1 CMQWRGV
8 QDLDVVQRD
17 RWIDQETKHT
27 GAEHVPESHSHEE
40 HDRPAQIAH
49 PAGLFLH
56 LPVMEGFVTQHDQGH
71 HFQGT
76 EGSANGHDR
85 CGRTREVQVMQST
98 GHTANQEQRG
108 GSQTGNGGTA
118 LGNQTQGQEDKAHG
132 NRGEDLEEALNP
144 QVNHPPAPVL
154 HDGDIGV
161 LAVEQTGTVE
171 QANGHGRDGQ
181 QNQQVVVALVTTQS
195 RPHATQHQQQ
205 PECQANKLDD
215 LPETAQIQVLI
226 ALVTEPEVQLGW
238 QDVLDG
244 QEVAGKRTNK
254 EHNQSTEQ
262 DIHTQTLELGIFTPV
277 NQWHQEQAG
286 GQETTG
292 NPQESRL
299 NMPGTGQR
307 VREPLRHVYAIEHL
321 AFNRVVRGKAAQ
333 ENLDDKQGNRQEGI
347 FFQGTLRRCQ
357 AESQNRVGSRGNRR
371 FLFFVRKG
379 PDPDQQ
385 ANTGQQEHD
394 TDDGPDDIGRG
405 WMVIHQGLVWP
416 VVGIADSSAGTLGY
430 RGPGQPEEKAGHV
443 LTTLQLWQG
452 VVLHGEAF

>member
-1 CMQWRGV
+1 
-8 QDLDVVQRD
+8 DL
-17 RWIDQETKHT
+17 
-27 GAEHVPESHSHEE
+27 
-40 HDRPAQIAH
+40 
-49 PAGLFLH
+49 
-56 LPVMEGFVTQHDQGH
+56 
-71 HFQGT
+71 
-76 EGSANGHDR
+76 
-85 CGRTREVQVMQST
+85 
-98 GHTANQEQRG
+98 
-108 GSQTGNGGTA
+108 
-118 LGNQTQGQEDKAHG
+118 
-132 NRGEDLEEALNP
+132 
-144 QVNHPPAPVL
+144 
-154 HDGDIGV
+154 
-161 LAVEQTGTVE
+161 
-171 QANGHGRDGQ
+171 
-181 QNQQVVVALVTTQS
+181 
-195 RPHATQHQQQ
+195 TQHQQQ
-205 PECQANKLDD
+205 PESQANKLDD

-452 VVLHGEAF
+452 VVLHGEAFAAGLQLGRVAKQVDVILGGGIDGLGAALADLQYARRFINAVGTVLVLQFLPQSGLLTGCRLIVVHGVGLLGSQIEPGQRLAVQPVGAPVRSLVGPMPPDRTQLHAAGTLPGGLATMYLFL